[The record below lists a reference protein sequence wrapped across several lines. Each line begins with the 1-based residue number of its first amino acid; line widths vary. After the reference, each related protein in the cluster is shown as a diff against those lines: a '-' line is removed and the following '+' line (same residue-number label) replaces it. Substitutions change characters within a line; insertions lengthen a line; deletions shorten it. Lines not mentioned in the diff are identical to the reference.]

1 MNAVICFT
9 SRPFF
14 WIGGVRA
21 MTTITSATT
30 PFEHHSFSPFRIQC
44 LPSSLSTA
52 LVLMFAGSEP
62 TDSSVSAKA
71 ETSPRAKR
79 GRYFCF
85 CSSVPKSL
93 SGWGTPID

>member
-1 MNAVICFT
+1 
-9 SRPFF
+9 
-14 WIGGVRA
+14 
-21 MTTITSATT
+21 
-30 PFEHHSFSPFRIQC
+30 
-44 LPSSLSTA
+44 
-52 LVLMFAGSEP
+52 MFAGSEP

-93 SGWGTPID
+93 SGWGTPIDWWAERVAHTLAQ